1 MSSIFDLLGQ
11 HLGDDTVAE
20 ISRQAGTGI
29 GATRNVVETAV
40 PMLVSALARNASAGD
55 AASILG
61 ALNRDHDGSL
71 LDDLGSFLGGGNFS
85 LGDGILGHVLGGKRD
100 AVESTLGR
108 SSGLDGAQVARILA
122 LLAPIVMA
130 ALGKLQRRR
139 DLDAGGLSD
148 LLEKEQTRATE
159 AAPDL
164 MGSLGSLFD
173 RDGDGSMLD
182 DLAASGIGVLG
193 SLLGGKRPS

>member
-20 ISRQAGTGI
+20 ISRQAGTSV
-29 GATRNVVETAV
+29 GATRSVVETAV
-40 PMLVSALARNASAGD
+40 PMLVSALARNASSGEAQ
-55 AASILG
+55 SILG
-61 ALNRDHDGSL
+61 ALTRDHDGSL

-85 LGDGILGHVLGGKRD
+85 LGDGILGHVLGRKRD

-159 AAPDL
+159 VAPDL
-164 MGSLGSLFD
+164 MSSLGSLLD

-193 SLLGGKRPS
+193 SLLGGKR